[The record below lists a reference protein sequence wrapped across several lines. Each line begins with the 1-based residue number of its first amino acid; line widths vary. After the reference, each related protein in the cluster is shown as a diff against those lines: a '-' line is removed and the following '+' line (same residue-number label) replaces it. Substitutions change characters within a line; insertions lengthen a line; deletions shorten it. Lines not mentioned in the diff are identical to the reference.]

1 MSDDLA
7 EIERIAGSLLRGL
20 SSGQRRA
27 LMRRMARELAISQR
41 ERIAAQ
47 RQPDGSAFEA
57 RKKKEPPVSG
67 RGAACF
73 LYPAGGGGP
82 PRRVIMKSFTWGGS
96 SAGGGQMMT
105 GFDIEAGAIRSFEF
119 GKVVKWLPVPE
130 EYRNAGGGKLRRRG
144 GLRRKAMFR
153 RLASSRFMK
162 TSADDQGF
170 WVGFSGK
177 VSQIA
182 GVHQY
187 GLRDKPSL
195 RAKAVPYPQR
205 ELLGATLA
213 DRERL
218 LDLLYS
224 RFAGA

>member
-1 MSDDLA
+1 MTDDLA

-20 SSGQRRA
+20 SSGQRRT
-27 LMRRMARELAISQR
+27 LMRRMARELAMSQR

-57 RKKKEPPVSG
+57 RKKKEPLVSG
-67 RGAACF
+67 RGTACF

-82 PRRVIMKSFTWGGS
+82 PRRVIMKSFTWGS
-96 SAGGGQMMT
+96 GQMMT

-119 GKVVKWLPVPE
+119 AKVVKWLPAPE
-130 EYRNAGGGKLRRRG
+130 EHRNANTGGRLRRRG
-144 GLRRKAMFR
+144 GLRRRAMFR
-153 RLASSRFMK
+153 RLASSRFLK
-162 TSADDQGF
+162 TGTDDQGF

-187 GLRDKPSL
+187 GLRDRPSL
-195 RAKAVPYPQR
+195 KGKAVTYPKR
-205 ELLGATLA
+205 ELLGATPA

-218 LDLLYS
+218 LNMLSRDLANLM
-224 RFAGA
+224 AD

>member
-7 EIERIAGSLLRGL
+7 EIERIAGGLLRGL
-20 SSGQRRA
+20 SSGQRRT

-41 ERIAAQ
+41 ERITAQ

-73 LYPAGGGGP
+73 LYPSGGGGA
-82 PRRVIMKSFTWGGS
+82 PRRVIMKSFTWGN
-96 SAGGGQMMT
+96 GQMMT

-119 GKVVKWLPVPE
+119 GKVVKWLPVPD
-130 EYRNAGGGKLRRRG
+130 EYRNAGGSRLRRRG

-162 TSADDQGF
+162 TGTDDKGF
-170 WVGFSGK
+170 WVGFTGK
-177 VSQIA
+177 LSQIA

-205 ELLGATLA
+205 ELLGATPG

-218 LDLLYS
+218 LDLLYTHMS
-224 RFAGA
+224 GDL